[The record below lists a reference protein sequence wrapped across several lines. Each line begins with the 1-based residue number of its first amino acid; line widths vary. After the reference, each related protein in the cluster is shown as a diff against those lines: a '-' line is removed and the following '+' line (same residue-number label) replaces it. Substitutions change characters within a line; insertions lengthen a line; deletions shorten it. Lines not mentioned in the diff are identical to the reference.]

1 MAVSYFIN
9 KFVSMLNTNDIVAAK
24 YLIERRKM
32 TNIKIDGV
40 GFNVDDDGSITIN
53 NNHTIEDLKEK
64 IINYLYQKDVE
75 EYTLHDIEMLRI
87 LLIEK

>member
-1 MAVSYFIN
+1 
-9 KFVSMLNTNDIVAAK
+9 
-24 YLIERRKM
+24 M

>member
-1 MAVSYFIN
+1 MN
-9 KFVSMLNTNDIVAAK
+9 KTQK
-24 YLIERRKM
+24 GEKM
-32 TNIKIDGV
+32 TNIKINGV